1 MAESILVIDDDIL
14 MRPSLAVNLERAV
27 YRERGSAKQA
37 LTLSQGYPPEVIF
50 LTARRTKLDRALRLE
65 PGADDD
71 ITQPFDLDVRPAD
84 NAPAATLHTPTAAR
98 WRQVLAPAAFAVGAL
113 LFALAAPQAAFHSL
127 LLQAIQAWLNPGG
140 QMDLPTTLTIAVLA
154 LAGVAGLA

>member
-1 MAESILVIDDDIL
+1 MAESILVIDDDTL

-27 YRERGSAKQA
+27 YRGRGSAGQA

-50 LTARRTKLDRALRLE
+50 LTARRTQLDWALRLE
-65 PGADDD
+65 PGADDG
-71 ITQPFDLDVRPAD
+71 ITRPFDLDVRPAD
-84 NAPAATLHTPTAAR
+84 NAATAAQHTPAAR
-98 WRQVLAPAAFAVGAL
+98 WRQVLAPAALAVGAL
-113 LFALAAPQAAFHSL
+113 LFALAAPQTAFHPL

-140 QMDLPTTLTIAVLA
+140 QVDLPSTLTIIVLA